1 MNKAHGIFL
10 TKGFGMNDLVEDK
23 FVAWINSQVG
33 YNYFDCFLAG
43 RESMRE
49 DAIKFVDGEHLF
61 DNTGEDSDYA
71 YDKAIDHALE
81 AIKEIS

>member
-49 DAIKFVDGEHLF
+49 DAMRACLNQFNAGNNIAGTDCAK
-61 DNTGEDSDYA
+61 
-71 YDKAIDHALE
+71 
-81 AIKEIS
+81 AIKEIP